1 MLCEKAKVLRRWRG
15 FYDSAKMLLLGD
27 VLVDRLRVRRTITD
41 GGVVVLTR
49 SERLLV
55 RRARRGD
62 DFAARAAA
70 PGERLLQGRRRFA
83 LRLKCESEA
92 QQRHL
97 REVGSHVL
105 QCIDGR
111 SLFLE

>member
-1 MLCEKAKVLRRWRG
+1 
-15 FYDSAKMLLLGD
+15 MLLLGD
-27 VLVDRLRVRRTITD
+27 VLIDRLRMRRALAD
-41 GGVVVLTR
+41 GVVVPLTR

-70 PGERLLQGRRRFA
+70 PRERLLQGRRRFA

-92 QQRHL
+92 QQCHL
-97 REVGSHVL
+97 
-105 QCIDGR
+105 
-111 SLFLE
+111 